1 MGAIGYLPICSGSS
15 NNITYIIPGI
25 GCNVGRI
32 KGPHHHFEIGRAT
45 ISKSW
50 NVGEGAWPPPMKSL
64 AIDAILRT
72 LHVEFK
78 YQKCLD
84 WTLWYILFK
93 LSLKERRHQHWL
105 HGKKWNPNHKV
116 LENLKSF
123 YFQIFF
129 QILFFFMV
137 IFCRFGYFPAFKL
150 PDPQSP
156 ALYCPQC
163 PKFCYR
169 ISTADL
175 VIQKNFNISLTPSP
189 SDIWNYQRNHY
200 NVQHMMAHSSDIHYN
215 QGWVVPFWG

>member
-50 NVGEGAWPPPMKSL
+50 NVGEGAWPPPMRSL

-78 YQKCLD
+78 YQKCQD

-123 YFQIFF
+123 YFQKSFF
-129 QILFFFMV
+129 KYFFSLWSSF
-137 IFCRFGYFPAFKL
+137 
-150 PDPQSP
+150 
-156 ALYCPQC
+156 
-163 PKFCYR
+163 
-169 ISTADL
+169 ADL
-175 VIQKNFNISLTPSP
+175 VTSQPSSYLIPSLQPCIVHSVLNFVIELAQQ
-189 SDIWNYQRNHY
+189 I
-200 NVQHMMAHSSDIHYN
+200 
-215 QGWVVPFWG
+215 